1 MKRGQH
7 NLCCPCPG
15 QGSVGHG
22 AVALARYDVAA
33 RTEMPDSFS
42 DEG

>member
-7 NLCCPCPG
+7 NRCSPCPG

-33 RTEMPDSFS
+33 WTETPESLVF
-42 DEG
+42 